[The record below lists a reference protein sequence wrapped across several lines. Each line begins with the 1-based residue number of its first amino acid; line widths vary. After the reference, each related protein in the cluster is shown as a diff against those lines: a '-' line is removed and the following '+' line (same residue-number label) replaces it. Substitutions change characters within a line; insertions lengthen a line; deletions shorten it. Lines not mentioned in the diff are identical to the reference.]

1 MLGNLIT
8 IVKVVVELIKSFD
21 VAKLARVVVGVDWD
35 AGKPSF
41 E

>member
-1 MLGNLIT
+1 MPTTML
-8 IVKVVVELIKSFD
+8 KVVVELIKSFD
-21 VAKLARVVVGVDWD
+21 VAKLVRLVIGVDWD